1 MRNSNLEKT
10 IYPPPQQRCADCGI
24 ASSFTEKNS
33 CSVLDRRLNSE
44 DGFAVPVI
52 ALNTTFQASENDR
65 SVWNDT
71 KRPLTG
77 SSIQLDRT
85 VGGFRLF
92 NFGSNLRIGAF
103 VQH

>member
-1 MRNSNLEKT
+1 M
-10 IYPPPQQRCADCGI
+10 

-65 SVWNDT
+65 SAWNDT
-71 KRPLTG
+71 KRPLIG
-77 SSIQLDRT
+77 SSIQKDRA
-85 VGGFRLF
+85 VGGFCLF
-92 NFGSNLRIGAF
+92 SFGSNLRIGAL

>member
-1 MRNSNLEKT
+1 M
-10 IYPPPQQRCADCGI
+10 

-65 SVWNDT
+65 SAWNDT
-71 KRPLTG
+71 KRPLIG
-77 SSIQLDRT
+77 SSIQKDRI
-85 VGGFRLF
+85 VGGFCLF
-92 NFGSNLRIGAF
+92 SFGSNLRIGAL